1 MSERGDRRKL
11 RRERYHAWLRR
22 RWQERAAQAAAAQ
35 AAAAR
40 AKRAAGERKTEVA
53 Q

>member
-22 RWQERAAQAAAAQ
+22 RWQERAAQAT
-35 AAAAR
+35 AAR
-40 AKRAAGERKTEVA
+40 AKRAAGERKTEA
-53 Q
+53 TQ